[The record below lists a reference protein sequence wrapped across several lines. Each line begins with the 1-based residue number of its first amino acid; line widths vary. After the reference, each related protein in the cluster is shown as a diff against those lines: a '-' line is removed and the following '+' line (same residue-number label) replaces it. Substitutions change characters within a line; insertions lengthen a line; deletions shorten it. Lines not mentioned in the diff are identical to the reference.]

1 MTTIELGPW
10 FRRAG
15 LFAGAMMFWR
25 FGALFFHANKGF
37 HLANRS
43 KPFERELADC
53 RARVLVVG
61 DSLAVGTGA
70 HRAEESIAGL
80 LGREFPDVAVI
91 NRARNG
97 AKAADAVRQLRA
109 LPEHLRFDV
118 VLVHVGGNDVLRATP
133 LPQLEADLDEV
144 FREARSRTGHVI
156 FMTPPNVGL
165 CPVFFPPFSW
175 LLSMRSRHARDIF
188 RRVSAEHGVAC
199 IDLFRE
205 RGEDVFSRNP
215 RLYFAD
221 DRLHPTSESYRAA
234 YHAICE
240 GSQLRTI
247 LRAVEA
253 EAEAQAHAVA
263 HEAAAAANDSVA
275 ASVHVRPAA
284 NESVASFDV
293 PAAA

>member
-15 LFAGAMMFWR
+15 FAAGVMMFCR
-25 FGALFFHANKGF
+25 FATLFFHANKGF

-43 KPFERELADC
+43 RPFHRDLANS

-61 DSLAVGTGA
+61 DSIGVGTGA
-70 HRAEESIAGL
+70 QCAEESIAGL

-97 AKAADAVRQLRA
+97 AKCCDTLRQLQDIPDDR
-109 LPEHLRFDV
+109 RFDI

-133 LPQLEADLDEV
+133 LPDIERDITEV
-144 FREARSRTGHVI
+144 LREARRRTEHVI
-156 FMTPPNVGL
+156 FLAPPNVGL

-175 LLSMRSRHARDIF
+175 LLSMRSRRARDIF
-188 RRVSAEHGVAC
+188 VRVAAQEDVTC

-221 DRLHPTSESYRAA
+221 DRLHPTSASYRAA
-234 YHAICE
+234 YHAICS
-240 GSQLRTI
+240 GSRLRDV
-247 LRAVEA
+247 LRAMQQEV
-253 EAEAQAHAVA
+253 
-263 HEAAAAANDSVA
+263 AAAA
-275 ASVHVRPAA
+275 
-284 NESVASFDV
+284 
-293 PAAA
+293 

>member
-15 LFAGAMMFWR
+15 FAAGVMMFCR
-25 FGALFFHANKGF
+25 FATLFFHANKGF

-43 KPFERELADC
+43 RPFHRDLADC

-61 DSLAVGTGA
+61 DSIGVGTGA
-70 HRAEESIAGL
+70 QCAEESIAGL

-97 AKAADAVRQLRA
+97 AKCADTLRQLRDMA
-109 LPEHLRFDV
+109 EDRKYDV

-133 LPQLEADLDEV
+133 LPDIERDIAEV
-144 FREARSRTGHVI
+144 LREARRRTEHVI
-156 FMTPPNVGL
+156 FIAPPNVGL

-175 LLSMRSRHARDIF
+175 LLTMRSRRARAIF
-188 RRVSAEHGVAC
+188 VRAAADAGVTLV
-199 IDLFRE
+199 DLFRE
-205 RGEDVFSRNP
+205 RRDDVFSRNP

-221 DRLHPTSESYRAA
+221 DRLHPTSASYRAA

-240 GSQLRTI
+240 GSKLREV
-247 LRAVEA
+247 LRAIDVEL
-253 EAEAQAHAVA
+253 
-263 HEAAAAANDSVA
+263 AAAA
-275 ASVHVRPAA
+275 
-284 NESVASFDV
+284 
-293 PAAA
+293 